1 MNFIFILSALLF
13 VIVALYV
20 TKQLISLGKR
30 LKEINLAISIYF
42 VCSTISIGMIAYC
55 LVADLINHFNHSN
68 SNTIRNENLILIG
81 AGIGLALIIVIFSQM
96 LSAFIYNLLFDD
108 AKDEMVMEFANN
120 NIYMALMRGGIIIGF
135 TLALLPLIEIIFS
148 MFVPNAPIR
157 GGSYN

>member
-1 MNFIFILSALLF
+1 
-13 VIVALYV
+13 
-20 TKQLISLGKR
+20 
-30 LKEINLAISIYF
+30 
-42 VCSTISIGMIAYC
+42 
-55 LVADLINHFNHSN
+55 
-68 SNTIRNENLILIG
+68 
-81 AGIGLALIIVIFSQM
+81 M